1 MQRKFL
7 ILFIKYAKRGDLI
20 HCTPDKTKKQSA
32 GAERNFFVIKKFCVW
47 RRNLLHAVSESGI
60 FHFSSITINYFHNEQ
75 RCNLESW
82 KKERFSA
89 QYLFVI
95 MILLT
100 EVEQ

>member
-60 FHFSSITINYFHNEQ
+60 SHQLQLTISAMNKDAISNYEEKKGLQ
-75 RCNLESW
+75 RNI
-82 KKERFSA
+82 
-89 QYLFVI
+89 YL
-95 MILLT
+95 L
-100 EVEQ
+100 